1 MFREGFPEEAT
12 FGPSLEGRVGVHNRW
27 KQREEHLKGRK
38 QLVQSCQSSKSCP
51 PQMEGKNM
59 KPQTE
64 LWEPISPRSYKVL
77 KIPEH
82 RP

>member
-1 MFREGFPEEAT
+1 MEAEGGT
-12 FGPSLEGRVGVHNRW
+12 FKGKETAGTELPKFKIMPPS
-27 KQREEHLKGRK
+27 
-38 QLVQSCQSSKSCP
+38 
-51 PQMEGKNM
+51 QMERKNL

-77 KIPEH
+77 NIPEH

>member
-1 MFREGFPEEAT
+1 MEAEGGT
-12 FGPSLEGRVGVHNRW
+12 F
-27 KQREEHLKGRK
+27 KGK
-38 QLVQSCQSSKSCP
+38 ETAGTELPKFKIMP
-51 PQMEGKNM
+51 PQMEGNNM

-82 RP
+82 RL